1 MRYGKNTFDE
11 QLKENI
17 RGYRSKDL
25 YDLQVVEWQ
34 MQGLCDKYGLE
45 LMLTDRHGELAV
57 VIGNFEDTTP
67 DVVKNPGKRVRICNH
82 TTGHLYV
89 QTTGD
94 SGLTPDA
101 SNAIDMFI
109 RLLEGWGHQSYMAR
123 ELDEYR
129 EELENKL
136 ETGRQK
142 NGGEDRTDVLTGA
155 LSKTYFE
162 NRLKVIDRA
171 KIAPVALIQ
180 ANINDWKFFHD
191 NYGIEESDRLIST
204 VAKII
209 LDKAKPE
216 YVIGRCEGDL
226 FNIVIP
232 MPEDGEA
239 ESYVEDLRQAF
250 DEYEDAVLVPSV
262 AFGIVYKQNV
272 EESLMDKLSDAEFE
286 MFNNK
291 FEMKNAPGYRERIEK
306 GLRA

>member
-17 RGYRSKDL
+17 RGYHSADL
-25 YDLQVVEWQ
+25 YDMQIVEWQ

-45 LMLTDRHGELAV
+45 LMLTDRHGEIAV
-57 VIGNFEDTTP
+57 VIGEFKEATP
-67 DVVKNPGKRVRICNH
+67 DVVKNPGIRIRIFNH

-89 QTTGD
+89 QTAGD
-94 SGLTPDA
+94 SKITPEA
-101 SNAIDMFI
+101 SNAIGMFV
-109 RLLEGWGHQSYMAR
+109 RLLASWGHQSYMAR
-123 ELDEYR
+123 ELEEYR

-142 NGGEDRTDVLTGA
+142 NGDDDRKDVLTGTLGKA
-155 LSKTYFE
+155 YFE
-162 NRLKVIDRA
+162 NRLKVIDRSE
-171 KIAPVALIQ
+171 IAPVALIQ

-191 NYGIEESDRLIST
+191 NYGIEESDRLISI
-204 VAKII
+204 VAEII
-209 LDKAKPE
+209 LENAKPE

-239 ESYVEDLRQAF
+239 ESYVEGLRRAF
-250 DEYEDAVLVPSV
+250 DEYEDTVLVPSV

-272 EESLMDKLSDAEFE
+272 EESLFDKLSDAEFE

-291 FEMKNAPGYRERIEK
+291 LEMKNAPGYRERIEK
-306 GLRA
+306 GLKA